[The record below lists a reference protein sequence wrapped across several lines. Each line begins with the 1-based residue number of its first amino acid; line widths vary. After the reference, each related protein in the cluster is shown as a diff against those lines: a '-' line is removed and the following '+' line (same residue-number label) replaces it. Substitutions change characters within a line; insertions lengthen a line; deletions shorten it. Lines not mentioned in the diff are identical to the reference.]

1 MSDFLKGKRA
11 VVTGGGGGI
20 GRATALA
27 LHRCGAAIAV
37 LDVDGDAAEKTVA
50 EVRAEAGVAH
60 AIVVSVADSSAVAGG
75 FAEVDR
81 LLGGVDILINNAGVS
96 GNKPAVEIDDA
107 EWRNVVGVNLDGAFY
122 CSREAGRRMQRQG
135 SGTIVNVGSIYALS
149 AAPNR
154 LSYCATKAA
163 VEMMTRV
170 LAVEWAAHGI
180 RVNGVAPGYV
190 QSPFIEKLAAEGRV
204 DMDALHRRTPQG
216 RFATNEE
223 IADAI
228 LYLCEPRSAHITGHM
243 LPVDGGWTAY
253 GYV

>member
-1 MSDFLKGKRA
+1 MSDSLKSKRA
-11 VVTGGGGGI
+11 VITGAGGGI

-27 LHRCGAAIAV
+27 LHRCGAVIAV
-37 LDVDGDAAEKTVA
+37 LDIDTAAAEQTVA
-50 EVRAEAGVAH
+50 AVRSEAGTAH
-60 AIVVSVADSSAVAGG
+60 AITASVADSGAVARG

-96 GNKPAVEIDDA
+96 GNKPALEIEDA
-107 EWRNVVGVNLDGAFY
+107 EWRNVVGVNLDGTFY
-122 CSREAGRRMQRQG
+122 CSREAGRRMQRQR

-154 LSYCATKAA
+154 LSYCATKAS

-204 DMDALHRRTPQG
+204 DLGALKRRTPQG

-228 LYLCEPRSAHITGHM
+228 LYLCEPRTAHITGQM

>member
-1 MSDFLKGKRA
+1 MTDLLKGRRA
-11 VVTGGGGGI
+11 VVTGAGSGI

-27 LHRCGAAIAV
+27 LHRSGAAVAV
-37 LDVDGDAAEKTVA
+37 LDIDAQGAEKTVA
-50 EVRAEAGVAH
+50 EIRSEAGTAH
-60 AIVVSVADSSAVAGG
+60 AISASVADSSAVARG

-96 GNKPAVEIDDA
+96 GNRPALEIDDA
-107 EWRNVVGVNLDGAFY
+107 EWRNVVGVNLDGVFY
-122 CSREAGRRMQRQG
+122 CSREAGRRMTRQR
-135 SGTIVNVGSIYALS
+135 SGTIVNVGSIYAFS
-149 AAPNR
+149 AGPNR

-170 LAVEWAAHGI
+170 LAVEWASHGI

-190 QSPFIEKLAAEGRV
+190 QSPFIEMLAAEGRV
-204 DMDALHRRTPQG
+204 DMDALRRRTPQG

-228 LYLCEPRSAHITGHM
+228 LYLCEPRAAHITGHM